1 MADYH
6 YNSAQLVLPVNDMTA
21 ARTWYEDRLGFETV
35 FLNSDDDDP
44 DGNFATLIGDTARLM
59 LIPSVVS
66 RRQRLPVSP
75 GQNVEGVHAFVTERE
90 SDAELV
96 KQSWGA
102 KGFHLED
109 PSGNLI
115 LIAEDLNE

>member
-75 GQNVEGVHAFVTERE
+75 GQKCRRCTRIRHRA
-90 SDAELV
+90 
-96 KQSWGA
+96 
-102 KGFHLED
+102 
-109 PSGNLI
+109 
-115 LIAEDLNE
+115 